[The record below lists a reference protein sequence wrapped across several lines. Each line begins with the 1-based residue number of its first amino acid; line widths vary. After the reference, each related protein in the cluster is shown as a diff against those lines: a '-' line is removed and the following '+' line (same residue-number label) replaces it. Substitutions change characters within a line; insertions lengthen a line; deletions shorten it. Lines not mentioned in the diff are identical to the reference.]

1 MANSYLSSTK
11 KNQLMKAIITSLFC
25 LFSSFYGFSQLTETQ
40 KLMEQDWA
48 NLKKYKLDNEII
60 LADARKIP
68 VVFMG
73 NSITEGWIDHDPDF
87 FSENNYIN
95 RGIGGQTTPQM
106 LIRFMP
112 DVVDLKPEIVVILAG
127 TNDIAGNTGASSFK
141 MITNNIKAMAQLAAA
156 NNIKVILSS
165 VLPVYDYP
173 WRPGLQPIEKIEKI
187 NRWLEEFA
195 SANDHSYLD
204 YYSAMV
210 NDEKGLRA
218 DLSEDGVHPNSKGY
232 EMMKILVKNALEKA
246 GQ

>member
-1 MANSYLSSTK
+1 
-11 KNQLMKAIITSLFC
+11 MKTIITSLFC
-25 LFSSFYGFSQLTETQ
+25 LFSSFYGFSQHTETQ

-48 NLKKYKLDNEII
+48 NLKKYKVENEII
-60 LADARKIP
+60 LAEARKIP

-73 NSITEGWIDHDPDF
+73 NSITEGWIDKDPDF
-87 FSENNYIN
+87 FSKNNYIN

-173 WRPGLQPIEKIEKI
+173 WRPGLQPIEKIEEI

-195 SANDHSYLD
+195 SENGHIYLD
-204 YYSAMV
+204 YYSAMI
-210 NDEKGLRA
+210 NEEKGLRT

-232 EMMKILVKNALEKA
+232 EVMKVLLKNTLEKA
-246 GQ
+246 G